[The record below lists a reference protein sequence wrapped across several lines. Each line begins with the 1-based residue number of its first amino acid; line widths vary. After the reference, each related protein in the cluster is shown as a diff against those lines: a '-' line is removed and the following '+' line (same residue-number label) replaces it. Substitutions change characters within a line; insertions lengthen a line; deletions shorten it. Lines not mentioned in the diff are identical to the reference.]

1 MVCMSGEAESRG
13 TARAA
18 SWSPGALWPGVQIA
32 LGLLLVVLGVLR
44 QDPLALLLTGLAA
57 LILIPTGVSQLLR
70 RPRLEVMDG
79 ALAIKKLSGTVFV
92 PKEEIVE
99 IRALGVA
106 RWGARQHLMRV
117 EYVDER
123 GREQLD
129 VFTRTDLGTDPR
141 DVVDTL
147 TDLGFPGQDA
157 RD

>member
-1 MVCMSGEAESRG
+1 MSGEAESEAG
-13 TARAA
+13 PRAA
-18 SWSPGALWPGVQIA
+18 SWSPTIVWPSVQIA
-32 LGLLLVVLGVLR
+32 MGVGLVVLGLGR

-70 RPRLEVMDG
+70 RPRLEVVDDS
-79 ALAIKKLSGTVFV
+79 LAIKKLSGTLFV
-92 PKEEIVE
+92 PKQEIVE
-99 IRALGVA
+99 VRALGTA

-117 EYVDER
+117 EYVDDR

-147 TDLGFPGQDA
+147 TGLGFPGQPAED
-157 RD
+157 